1 MITFRLT
8 AAFAHLAPAV
18 GTTRKAAVRLQR
30 HHGYFYP
37 SQVLCPPPSLCE
49 LCLDGSIFT
58 TTSVIALHSA
68 TGCLPE
74 TESLVPGGSHGAYSV
89 CAAVLVS

>member
-1 MITFRLT
+1 MGIFGKSKKERE
-8 AAFAHLAPAV
+8 
-18 GTTRKAAVRLQR
+18 KE
-30 HHGYFYP
+30 YMNK
-37 SQVLCPPPSLCE
+37 
-49 LCLDGSIFT
+49 LDVKS
-58 TTSVIALHSA
+58 SVIALHSA